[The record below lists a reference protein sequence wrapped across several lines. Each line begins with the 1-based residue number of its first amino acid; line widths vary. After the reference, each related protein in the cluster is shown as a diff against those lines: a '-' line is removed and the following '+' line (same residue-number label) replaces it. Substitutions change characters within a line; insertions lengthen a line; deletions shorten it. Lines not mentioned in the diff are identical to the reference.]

1 MVQGISN
8 SNKMTLSSEKT
19 ESDIPTESYSVNRYL
34 NKCQLTPESI
44 KKLAEKLDILKKI
57 ASLKDNIVSH
67 NDEKDLHE
75 DEDKTPENYE
85 GLLLSHRY
93 LLSSGGSKTKKI
105 SLDINIKKG
114 FNSLYIGREEKK
126 AQLTDQRIN
135 KKTSKIDKKT
145 SKIDKYKLQPHVGT
159 EEKTVIK
166 GIIRKN
172 NVKTMVNELLTAKK
186 SSAFPIFVDK
196 KINQQRYIKLAE
208 KIIKKEP
215 VNNDNVDLVSSATK
229 QEKQAQIHQK
239 ENNSAYKNIE
249 SSMAMPLNNVSK
261 VDTKEEPEI
270 YQENINETNKVVPF
284 PSQVTPVKTV
294 IALPK
299 VAKMVSQLPAWQ
311 VIDKKISMLTL
322 PPSITYTFTKWKSRY
337 HQAKIHFIDKQVQLI
352 ASSGRV
358 YQTALENLKQYNGG
372 LSIDLTNSHK
382 NKSWYINSI
391 NAIYEREDENE

>member
-57 ASLKDNIVSH
+57 SSLKDNITSH
-67 NDEKDLHE
+67 NDEQDLQ
-75 DEDKTPENYE
+75 EDKTPENYE

-114 FNSLYIGREEKK
+114 FNSLYIEREEKK

-135 KKTSKIDKKT
+135 KKTSKIDK
-145 SKIDKYKLQPHVGT
+145 YKLQPHVGI

-166 GIIRKN
+166 DIIRKN
-172 NVKTMVNELLTAKK
+172 NVKTMVNEFLSAKK
-186 SSAFPIFVDK
+186 SSVFPIFVDK
-196 KINQQRYIKLAE
+196 KINQQRYIKLVE

-270 YQENINETNKVVPF
+270 YQENITETNKVVPF
-284 PSQVTPVKTV
+284 SSQVTPIKTV

>member
-57 ASLKDNIVSH
+57 SSLKDNITSH
-67 NDEKDLHE
+67 NDEQDLQ
-75 DEDKTPENYE
+75 EDKTPENYE

-135 KKTSKIDKKT
+135 KKTSKIDK
-145 SKIDKYKLQPHVGT
+145 YKLQPHVGI

-166 GIIRKN
+166 DIIRKN
-172 NVKTMVNELLTAKK
+172 NVKTMVNEFLSAKK
-186 SSAFPIFVDK
+186 SSVFPIFVDK
-196 KINQQRYIKLAE
+196 KINQQRYIKLVE

-215 VNNDNVDLVSSATK
+215 INNDNVDLVSSATK

-270 YQENINETNKVVPF
+270 YQENITETNKVVPF
-284 PSQVTPVKTV
+284 SSQVTPIKTV

>member
-57 ASLKDNIVSH
+57 ASLKDNISSH
-67 NDEKDLHE
+67 KDEKDLQ
-75 DEDKTPENYE
+75 EDKTPENHE

-126 AQLTDQRIN
+126 AQLTNQRIN

-166 GIIRKN
+166 DIIRKN
-172 NVKTMVNELLTAKK
+172 NVKTMVNEFLSAKK
-186 SSAFPIFVDK
+186 SSVFPIFVDK
-196 KINQQRYIKLAE
+196 KINQQRHIKLVE

-249 SSMAMPLNNVSK
+249 SSMAMSLNNVSK

-284 PSQVTPVKTV
+284 SSQVTPIKTV

>member
-57 ASLKDNIVSH
+57 ASLKDNIASH
-67 NDEKDLHE
+67 NDEQDLQ
-75 DEDKTPENYE
+75 EDKTPENYE

-135 KKTSKIDKKT
+135 KKTSKIDK
-145 SKIDKYKLQPHVGT
+145 YKLQLHVGI

-166 GIIRKN
+166 DIIRKN
-172 NVKTMVNELLTAKK
+172 NVKTMVNEFLSAKK
-186 SSAFPIFVDK
+186 SSVFPIFVDK
-196 KINQQRYIKLAE
+196 KINQQRYIKLVE

-270 YQENINETNKVVPF
+270 YQENITETNKVVPF
-284 PSQVTPVKTV
+284 SSQVTPIKTV

>member
-57 ASLKDNIVSH
+57 ASLKDNIASH
-67 NDEKDLHE
+67 NDEQDLQ
-75 DEDKTPENYE
+75 EDKTPENYE

-93 LLSSGGSKTKKI
+93 LLSSGDSKTKKI

-135 KKTSKIDKKT
+135 KKTSKIDK
-145 SKIDKYKLQPHVGT
+145 YKLQPHVGI

-166 GIIRKN
+166 DIIRKN
-172 NVKTMVNELLTAKK
+172 NVKTMVNEFLSAKK
-186 SSAFPIFVDK
+186 SSVFPIFVDK
-196 KINQQRYIKLAE
+196 KINQQRYIKLVE

-239 ENNSAYKNIE
+239 ENNSAYKNI
-249 SSMAMPLNNVSK
+249 
-261 VDTKEEPEI
+261 
-270 YQENINETNKVVPF
+270 
-284 PSQVTPVKTV
+284 
-294 IALPK
+294 
-299 VAKMVSQLPAWQ
+299 
-311 VIDKKISMLTL
+311 
-322 PPSITYTFTKWKSRY
+322 
-337 HQAKIHFIDKQVQLI
+337 
-352 ASSGRV
+352 
-358 YQTALENLKQYNGG
+358 
-372 LSIDLTNSHK
+372 
-382 NKSWYINSI
+382 
-391 NAIYEREDENE
+391 

>member
-57 ASLKDNIVSH
+57 ASLKDNIASH
-67 NDEKDLHE
+67 NDEQDLQ
-75 DEDKTPENYE
+75 EDKMPENYE

-135 KKTSKIDKKT
+135 KKTSKIDK
-145 SKIDKYKLQPHVGT
+145 YKLQPHVGI

-166 GIIRKN
+166 DIIRKN
-172 NVKTMVNELLTAKK
+172 NVKTMVNEFLSTKK
-186 SSAFPIFVDK
+186 SSVFPIFVDK
-196 KINQQRYIKLAE
+196 KINQQQYIKFLE

-270 YQENINETNKVVPF
+270 YQENITETNKVVPF
-284 PSQVTPVKTV
+284 SSQVTPIKTV

>member
-135 KKTSKIDKKT
+135 KKTSKIDK
-145 SKIDKYKLQPHVGT
+145 YKLQPHVGT

-172 NVKTMVNELLTAKK
+172 NVKTMVNEFLTAKK

-261 VDTKEEPEI
+261 FDTKEEPEI

-284 PSQVTPVKTV
+284 PSQVTPIKTV

-358 YQTALENLKQYNGG
+358 YQTALENLKQYNGV

>member
-57 ASLKDNIVSH
+57 ASLKDNIASH
-67 NDEKDLHE
+67 NDEQDLQ
-75 DEDKTPENYE
+75 EDKMPENYE

-126 AQLTDQRIN
+126 AQLTNQRIN
-135 KKTSKIDKKT
+135 KKT
-145 SKIDKYKLQPHVGT
+145 SKIDKYKLQPHVGI

-166 GIIRKN
+166 DIIRKN
-172 NVKTMVNELLTAKK
+172 NVKTMVNEFLSAKK
-186 SSAFPIFVDK
+186 SSVFPIFVDK

-270 YQENINETNKVVPF
+270 YQENITETNKVVPF
-284 PSQVTPVKTV
+284 SSQVTPIKTV

>member
-8 SNKMTLSSEKT
+8 SNKMTLSSETK

-57 ASLKDNIVSH
+57 ASLKDNIASYK
-67 NDEKDLHE
+67 DEQDLQ
-75 DEDKTPENYE
+75 EDKTPENYE

-93 LLSSGGSKTKKI
+93 LLSSAGSKTKKI

-135 KKTSKIDKKT
+135 KKTSKIDK
-145 SKIDKYKLQPHVGT
+145 YKLQPHIGT

-166 GIIRKN
+166 DIIRKN
-172 NVKTMVNELLTAKK
+172 NVKTMVNEFLSAKK
-186 SSAFPIFVDK
+186 SSVFPIFVDK

-208 KIIKKEP
+208 KIIKKES
-215 VNNDNVDLVSSATK
+215 VNNDNVDLVSSTTK
-229 QEKQAQIHQK
+229 QEEQASVNQRD
-239 ENNSAYKNIE
+239 NNSAYKNIE
-249 SSMAMPLNNVSK
+249 SSMAMPLNNISK
-261 VDTKEEPEI
+261 VDIKEESEI
-270 YQENINETNKVVPF
+270 YQENLNETNKVVPF
-284 PSQVTPVKTV
+284 PSQVTPIKTV

-391 NAIYEREDENE
+391 NAIYEREDKNE

>member
-57 ASLKDNIVSH
+57 ASLKDNIASH
-67 NDEKDLHE
+67 NDEQDLQ
-75 DEDKTPENYE
+75 EDKMPENYE

-114 FNSLYIGREEKK
+114 FNSLYIGREERK

-135 KKTSKIDKKT
+135 KKTSKIDK
-145 SKIDKYKLQPHVGT
+145 YKLQPHVGI

-166 GIIRKN
+166 DIIRKN
-172 NVKTMVNELLTAKK
+172 NVKTMVNEFLSAKK
-186 SSAFPIFVDK
+186 SSVFPIFVDK
-196 KINQQRYIKLAE
+196 KINQQRYIKLVE

-229 QEKQAQIHQK
+229 QEKQAQIHQE

-270 YQENINETNKVVPF
+270 YQENITETNKVVPF
-284 PSQVTPVKTV
+284 SSQVTPIKTV

-391 NAIYEREDENE
+391 NAIFEREDENE

>member
-57 ASLKDNIVSH
+57 ASLKDNIASH
-67 NDEKDLHE
+67 NDEQDLQ
-75 DEDKTPENYE
+75 EDKMPENYE

-114 FNSLYIGREEKK
+114 FNSLYIEREEKK

-135 KKTSKIDKKT
+135 KKTSKIDK
-145 SKIDKYKLQPHVGT
+145 YKLQPHVGI

-166 GIIRKN
+166 DIIRKN
-172 NVKTMVNELLTAKK
+172 NVKTMVNEFLSAKK
-186 SSAFPIFVDK
+186 SSVFPIFVDK
-196 KINQQRYIKLAE
+196 KINQQRYIKLVE

-270 YQENINETNKVVPF
+270 YQENITETNKVVPF
-284 PSQVTPVKTV
+284 SSQVTPIKTV

>member
-57 ASLKDNIVSH
+57 ASLKDNIASH
-67 NDEKDLHE
+67 NDEQDLQ
-75 DEDKTPENYE
+75 EDKMPENYE

-135 KKTSKIDKKT
+135 KKTSKIDK
-145 SKIDKYKLQPHVGT
+145 YKLQPHVGI

-166 GIIRKN
+166 DIIRKN
-172 NVKTMVNELLTAKK
+172 NVKTMVNEFLSAKK
-186 SSAFPIFVDK
+186 SSVFLIFVDK
-196 KINQQRYIKLAE
+196 KINQQRYIKLVE

-215 VNNDNVDLVSSATK
+215 INNDNVDLVSSATK

-270 YQENINETNKVVPF
+270 YQENITETNKVVPF
-284 PSQVTPVKTV
+284 SSQVTPIKTV

>member
-8 SNKMTLSSEKT
+8 SNKMMLSSEKT

-57 ASLKDNIVSH
+57 SSLKDNITSH
-67 NDEKDLHE
+67 NDEQDLQ
-75 DEDKTPENYE
+75 EDKTPENYE

-135 KKTSKIDKKT
+135 KKTSKIDK
-145 SKIDKYKLQPHVGT
+145 YKLQPHVGI

-166 GIIRKN
+166 DIIRKN
-172 NVKTMVNELLTAKK
+172 NVKTMVNEFLSAKK
-186 SSAFPIFVDK
+186 SSVFPIFVDK
-196 KINQQRYIKLAE
+196 KINQQRYIKLVE

-270 YQENINETNKVVPF
+270 YQENITETNKVVPF
-284 PSQVTPVKTV
+284 SSQVTPIKTV

>member
-135 KKTSKIDKKT
+135 KKTSKIDK
-145 SKIDKYKLQPHVGT
+145 YKLQPHVGT

-172 NVKTMVNELLTAKK
+172 NVKTMVNEFLTAKK

-284 PSQVTPVKTV
+284 PSQVTPIKTV

-337 HQAKIHFIDKQVQLI
+337 HQAKIHFIDKLVQLI

-358 YQTALENLKQYNGG
+358 YQTALENLKQYNGV

>member
-57 ASLKDNIVSH
+57 ASLKDNIASH
-67 NDEKDLHE
+67 NDEQDLQ
-75 DEDKTPENYE
+75 EDKMPENYE

-126 AQLTDQRIN
+126 AQLTDQIIN
-135 KKTSKIDKKT
+135 KKT
-145 SKIDKYKLQPHVGT
+145 SKIDKYKLQPHVGI

-166 GIIRKN
+166 DIIRKN
-172 NVKTMVNELLTAKK
+172 NVKTMVNEFLSTKK
-186 SSAFPIFVDK
+186 SSVFPIFVDK
-196 KINQQRYIKLAE
+196 KINQQQYIKFLE

-270 YQENINETNKVVPF
+270 YQENITETNKVVPF
-284 PSQVTPVKTV
+284 SSQVTPIKTV

>member
-57 ASLKDNIVSH
+57 ASLKDNIASH
-67 NDEKDLHE
+67 NDEQDLQ
-75 DEDKTPENYE
+75 EDKMPENYE

-135 KKTSKIDKKT
+135 KKTSKIDK
-145 SKIDKYKLQPHVGT
+145 YKLQPHVGI

-166 GIIRKN
+166 DIIRKN
-172 NVKTMVNELLTAKK
+172 NVKTMVNEFLSTKK
-186 SSAFPIFVDK
+186 SSVFPIFLDK
-196 KINQQRYIKLAE
+196 KINQQQYIKFLE

-229 QEKQAQIHQK
+229 QEKQDQIHQK

-270 YQENINETNKVVPF
+270 YQENITETNKVVPF
-284 PSQVTPVKTV
+284 SSQVTPIKTV

>member
-57 ASLKDNIVSH
+57 ASLKDNIASH
-67 NDEKDLHE
+67 NDEQDLQ
-75 DEDKTPENYE
+75 EDKTPENYE

-93 LLSSGGSKTKKI
+93 LLSSGDSKTKKI

-145 SKIDKYKLQPHVGT
+145 SKIDKYKLQPHVGI

-166 GIIRKN
+166 DIIRKN
-172 NVKTMVNELLTAKK
+172 NVKTMVNEFLSAKK
-186 SSAFPIFVDK
+186 SSVFPIFVDK
-196 KINQQRYIKLAE
+196 KINQQRYIKLVE

-215 VNNDNVDLVSSATK
+215 VNNDNVDLVSCATK

-270 YQENINETNKVVPF
+270 YQENITETNKVVPF
-284 PSQVTPVKTV
+284 SSQVTPIKTV

>member
-57 ASLKDNIVSH
+57 ASLKDNIASH
-67 NDEKDLHE
+67 NDEQDLQ
-75 DEDKTPENYE
+75 EDKMPENYE

-135 KKTSKIDKKT
+135 KKTSKIDK
-145 SKIDKYKLQPHVGT
+145 YKLQPHVGI

-166 GIIRKN
+166 DIIRKN
-172 NVKTMVNELLTAKK
+172 NVKTMVNEFLSAKN
-186 SSAFPIFVDK
+186 SSVFPIFVDK
-196 KINQQRYIKLAE
+196 KINQQRYIKLVE

-229 QEKQAQIHQK
+229 QEKQAQIHQE

-270 YQENINETNKVVPF
+270 YQENITETNKVVPF
-284 PSQVTPVKTV
+284 SSQVTPIKTV

-391 NAIYEREDENE
+391 NAIFEREDENE

>member
-34 NKCQLTPESI
+34 NKCQLTPENI

-57 ASLKDNIVSH
+57 ASLKDNIASH
-67 NDEKDLHE
+67 NDEQDLQ
-75 DEDKTPENYE
+75 EDKMPENYE

-135 KKTSKIDKKT
+135 KKTSKIDK
-145 SKIDKYKLQPHVGT
+145 YKLQPHVGI

-166 GIIRKN
+166 DIIRKN
-172 NVKTMVNELLTAKK
+172 NVKTMVNEFLSTKK
-186 SSAFPIFVDK
+186 SSVFPIFVDK
-196 KINQQRYIKLAE
+196 KINQQQYIKFLE

-229 QEKQAQIHQK
+229 QEKQDQIHQK

-270 YQENINETNKVVPF
+270 YQENITETNKVVPF
-284 PSQVTPVKTV
+284 SSQVTPIKTV
-294 IALPK
+294 IVLPK

>member
-8 SNKMTLSSEKT
+8 SNKMTLSSETK
-19 ESDIPTESYSVNRYL
+19 ESDIPAESYSVNRYL

-44 KKLAEKLDILKKI
+44 KKLAEQFDILKKI
-57 ASLKDNIVSH
+57 ASLKDNIASH
-67 NDEKDLHE
+67 NDEQDLQ
-75 DEDKTPENYE
+75 EDKTPENYE

-135 KKTSKIDKKT
+135 KKISKIDKKE
-145 SKIDKYKLQPHVGT
+145 SQIDKYKLQPHVGT

-166 GIIRKN
+166 DIIRKN
-172 NVKTMVNELLTAKK
+172 NVKTMVNEFLSAKK
-186 SSAFPIFVDK
+186 SSVFPTFVDK

-208 KIIKKEP
+208 KIIKKES
-215 VNNDNVDLVSSATK
+215 VNNDNVDLVSSTTK
-229 QEKQAQIHQK
+229 QEEQASVNQRD
-239 ENNSAYKNIE
+239 NNSAYKNIE
-249 SSMAMPLNNVSK
+249 SSMAIPLNNVSK
-261 VDTKEEPEI
+261 VDIKEESEI
-270 YQENINETNKVVPF
+270 YQENLNETNKVVPF
-284 PSQVTPVKTV
+284 PSQVTPIKTV

>member
-57 ASLKDNIVSH
+57 ASLKDNIASH
-67 NDEKDLHE
+67 NDEQDLQ
-75 DEDKTPENYE
+75 EDKTPENYE

-135 KKTSKIDKKT
+135 KKTSKIDK
-145 SKIDKYKLQPHVGT
+145 YKLQPHVGI

-166 GIIRKN
+166 DIIRKN
-172 NVKTMVNELLTAKK
+172 NVKTMVNEFLSAKK
-186 SSAFPIFVDK
+186 SSVFPIFVDK
-196 KINQQRYIKLAE
+196 KINQQRYIKLVE

-270 YQENINETNKVVPF
+270 YQENITETNKLVPF
-284 PSQVTPVKTV
+284 SSQVTPIKTV

>member
-57 ASLKDNIVSH
+57 ASLKDNIASH
-67 NDEKDLHE
+67 NDEQDLQ
-75 DEDKTPENYE
+75 EDKMPENYE

-135 KKTSKIDKKT
+135 KKTSKIDK
-145 SKIDKYKLQPHVGT
+145 YKLQPHVGI

-166 GIIRKN
+166 DIIRKN
-172 NVKTMVNELLTAKK
+172 NVKTMVNEFLSAKK
-186 SSAFPIFVDK
+186 SSVFPIFVDK
-196 KINQQRYIKLAE
+196 KINQQRYIKLVE

-229 QEKQAQIHQK
+229 QEKQAQIHQE

-270 YQENINETNKVVPF
+270 YQENITETNKVVPF
-284 PSQVTPVKTV
+284 SSQVTPIKTV

-391 NAIYEREDENE
+391 NAIFEREDENE

>member
-57 ASLKDNIVSH
+57 ASLKDNIASH
-67 NDEKDLHE
+67 NDEQDLQ
-75 DEDKTPENYE
+75 EDKTPENYE

-135 KKTSKIDKKT
+135 KKTSKIDK
-145 SKIDKYKLQPHVGT
+145 YKLQPHVGI

-166 GIIRKN
+166 DIIRKN
-172 NVKTMVNELLTAKK
+172 NVKTMVNEFLSAKK
-186 SSAFPIFVDK
+186 SSVFPIFVDK
-196 KINQQRYIKLAE
+196 KINQQRYIKLVE

-270 YQENINETNKVVPF
+270 YQENITETNKVVPF
-284 PSQVTPVKTV
+284 SSQVTPIKTV

>member
-57 ASLKDNIVSH
+57 ASLKDNIASH
-67 NDEKDLHE
+67 NDEQDLQ
-75 DEDKTPENYE
+75 EDKTPENYE

-93 LLSSGGSKTKKI
+93 LLSSAGSKTKKI

-126 AQLTDQRIN
+126 AQLTNQRIN
-135 KKTSKIDKKT
+135 KKT

-172 NVKTMVNELLTAKK
+172 NVKTMVNEFLSAKK

-196 KINQQRYIKLAE
+196 KINQQRHIKLAE
-208 KIIKKEP
+208 KIIKKES

-249 SSMAMPLNNVSK
+249 SSMAMSLNNVSK

-284 PSQVTPVKTV
+284 SSQVTPIKTV

-372 LSIDLTNSHK
+372 LSIDLTNNHK

>member
-57 ASLKDNIVSH
+57 ASLKDNIASH
-67 NDEKDLHE
+67 NDEQDLQ
-75 DEDKTPENYE
+75 EDKTPENYE

-135 KKTSKIDKKT
+135 KKTSKIDK
-145 SKIDKYKLQPHVGT
+145 YKLQSHVGI

-166 GIIRKN
+166 DIIRKN
-172 NVKTMVNELLTAKK
+172 NVKTMVNEFLSAKK
-186 SSAFPIFVDK
+186 SSVFPIFVDK
-196 KINQQRYIKLAE
+196 KINQQRYIKLVE

-270 YQENINETNKVVPF
+270 YQENITETNKVVPF
-284 PSQVTPVKTV
+284 SSQVTPIKTV

-391 NAIYEREDENE
+391 NSIYEREDENE

>member
-57 ASLKDNIVSH
+57 ASLKDNIASH
-67 NDEKDLHE
+67 NDEQDLQ
-75 DEDKTPENYE
+75 EDKMPENYE

-126 AQLTDQRIN
+126 AHLTDQRIN
-135 KKTSKIDKKT
+135 KKT
-145 SKIDKYKLQPHVGT
+145 SKIDKYKLQPHVGI

-166 GIIRKN
+166 DIIRKN
-172 NVKTMVNELLTAKK
+172 NVKTMVNEFLSAKK
-186 SSAFPIFVDK
+186 SSVFPIFVDK
-196 KINQQRYIKLAE
+196 KINQQRYIKLVE

-270 YQENINETNKVVPF
+270 YQENITETNKVVPF
-284 PSQVTPVKTV
+284 SSQVTPIKTV

>member
-57 ASLKDNIVSH
+57 ASLKDNIASH
-67 NDEKDLHE
+67 NDEQDLQ
-75 DEDKTPENYE
+75 EDKTPENYE

-135 KKTSKIDKKT
+135 KKTSKIDK
-145 SKIDKYKLQPHVGT
+145 YKLQPHVGI

-166 GIIRKN
+166 DIIRKN
-172 NVKTMVNELLTAKK
+172 NVKTMVNEFLSAKK
-186 SSAFPIFVDK
+186 SSVFPIFVDK
-196 KINQQRYIKLAE
+196 KINQQRYIKLVE

-229 QEKQAQIHQK
+229 QEKQAQIHQE

-270 YQENINETNKVVPF
+270 YQENITETNKVVPF
-284 PSQVTPVKTV
+284 SSQVTPIKTV

-382 NKSWYINSI
+382 NKLWYINSI

>member
-135 KKTSKIDKKT
+135 KKT

-284 PSQVTPVKTV
+284 PSQVTPIKTV

>member
-57 ASLKDNIVSH
+57 ASLKDNIASH
-67 NDEKDLHE
+67 NDEQDLQ
-75 DEDKTPENYE
+75 EDKTPENYE

-93 LLSSGGSKTKKI
+93 LLSSGDSKTKKI

-135 KKTSKIDKKT
+135 KKTSKIDK
-145 SKIDKYKLQPHVGT
+145 YKLQPHVGI

-166 GIIRKN
+166 DIIRKN
-172 NVKTMVNELLTAKK
+172 NVKTMVNEFLSAKK
-186 SSAFPIFVDK
+186 SSVFPIFVDK
-196 KINQQRYIKLAE
+196 KINQQRYIKLVE

-270 YQENINETNKVVPF
+270 YQENITETNKVVPF
-284 PSQVTPVKTV
+284 SSQVTPIKTV

>member
-67 NDEKDLHE
+67 KDEKDLHE

-135 KKTSKIDKKT
+135 KKTSKIDK
-145 SKIDKYKLQPHVGT
+145 YKLQPHVGI

-166 GIIRKN
+166 DIIRKN
-172 NVKTMVNELLTAKK
+172 NVKTMVNEFLSTKK
-186 SSAFPIFVDK
+186 SSVFPIFVDK
-196 KINQQRYIKLAE
+196 KINQQRYIKFLE
-208 KIIKKEP
+208 KIIKKEL
-215 VNNDNVDLVSSATK
+215 VNNDNVELVSSATK

-239 ENNSAYKNIE
+239 ENNSVYKNIE

-270 YQENINETNKVVPF
+270 YQENITETNKVVPF
-284 PSQVTPVKTV
+284 SSQVTPIKTV

>member
-57 ASLKDNIVSH
+57 ASLKDNIASH
-67 NDEKDLHE
+67 NDEQDLQ
-75 DEDKTPENYE
+75 EDKMPENYE

-126 AQLTDQRIN
+126 AQLTGQRIN
-135 KKTSKIDKKT
+135 KKT
-145 SKIDKYKLQPHVGT
+145 SKIDKYKLQPHVGI

-166 GIIRKN
+166 DIIRKN
-172 NVKTMVNELLTAKK
+172 NVKTMVNEFLSAKK
-186 SSAFPIFVDK
+186 SSVFPIFVDK
-196 KINQQRYIKLAE
+196 KINQQRYIKLVE

-270 YQENINETNKVVPF
+270 YQENITETNKVVPF
-284 PSQVTPVKTV
+284 SSQVTPIKTV

>member
-57 ASLKDNIVSH
+57 ASLKDNIASH
-67 NDEKDLHE
+67 NDEQDLQ
-75 DEDKTPENYE
+75 EDKTPENYE

-135 KKTSKIDKKT
+135 KKTSKIDK
-145 SKIDKYKLQPHVGT
+145 YKLQPHVGT

-166 GIIRKN
+166 DIIRKN
-172 NVKTMVNELLTAKK
+172 NVKTMVNEFLTAKK

-261 VDTKEEPEI
+261 FDTKEEPEI

-284 PSQVTPVKTV
+284 PSQVTPIKTV

>member
-57 ASLKDNIVSH
+57 ASLKDNITSH
-67 NDEKDLHE
+67 NDEQDLQ
-75 DEDKTPENYE
+75 EDKTPENYE

-93 LLSSGGSKTKKI
+93 LLSSGGYKTKKI

-135 KKTSKIDKKT
+135 KKTSKIDK
-145 SKIDKYKLQPHVGT
+145 YKLQSHVGI

-166 GIIRKN
+166 DIIRKN
-172 NVKTMVNELLTAKK
+172 NVKTMVNEFLSAKK
-186 SSAFPIFVDK
+186 SSVFPIFVDK
-196 KINQQRYIKLAE
+196 KINQQRYIKLVE

-270 YQENINETNKVVPF
+270 YQENITETNKVVPF
-284 PSQVTPVKTV
+284 SSQVTPIKTV

-391 NAIYEREDENE
+391 NSIYEREDENE

>member
-57 ASLKDNIVSH
+57 SSLKDNITSH
-67 NDEKDLHE
+67 NDEQDLQ
-75 DEDKTPENYE
+75 EDKTPENYE

-135 KKTSKIDKKT
+135 KKTSKIDK
-145 SKIDKYKLQPHVGT
+145 YKLQPHVGI

-166 GIIRKN
+166 DIIRKN
-172 NVKTMVNELLTAKK
+172 NVKTMVNEFLSAKK
-186 SSAFPIFVDK
+186 SSVFPIFVDK
-196 KINQQRYIKLAE
+196 KINQQRYIKLVE

-215 VNNDNVDLVSSATK
+215 INNDNVDLVSSATK

-270 YQENINETNKVVPF
+270 YQENITETNKAVPF
-284 PSQVTPVKTV
+284 SSQVTPIKTV

>member
-57 ASLKDNIVSH
+57 SSLKDNITSH
-67 NDEKDLHE
+67 NDEQDLQ
-75 DEDKTPENYE
+75 EDKTPENYE

-135 KKTSKIDKKT
+135 KKTSKIDK
-145 SKIDKYKLQPHVGT
+145 YKLQPHVGI

-166 GIIRKN
+166 YIIRKN
-172 NVKTMVNELLTAKK
+172 NVKTMVNEFLSAKK
-186 SSAFPIFVDK
+186 SSVFPIFVDK
-196 KINQQRYIKLAE
+196 KINQQRYIKLVE

-270 YQENINETNKVVPF
+270 YQENITETNKVVPF
-284 PSQVTPVKTV
+284 SSQVTPIKTV

>member
-8 SNKMTLSSEKT
+8 SNKMTLSSETK
-19 ESDIPTESYSVNRYL
+19 ESDIPAESYSVNRYL

-44 KKLAEKLDILKKI
+44 KKLAEQFDILKKI
-57 ASLKDNIVSH
+57 ASLKDNIASH
-67 NDEKDLHE
+67 NDEQDLQ
-75 DEDKTPENYE
+75 EDKTPENYE

-135 KKTSKIDKKT
+135 KKISKIDKKE
-145 SKIDKYKLQPHVGT
+145 SQIDKYKLQPHVGT

-166 GIIRKN
+166 DIIRKN
-172 NVKTMVNELLTAKK
+172 NVKTMVNEFLSAKK
-186 SSAFPIFVDK
+186 SSVFPTFVDK

-208 KIIKKEP
+208 KIIKKES
-215 VNNDNVDLVSSATK
+215 VNNDNVDLVSSTTK
-229 QEKQAQIHQK
+229 QEEQASVNQRD
-239 ENNSAYKNIE
+239 NNSAYKNIE

-261 VDTKEEPEI
+261 VDIKEESEI
-270 YQENINETNKVVPF
+270 YQENLNETNKVVPF
-284 PSQVTPVKTV
+284 PSQVTPIKTV

>member
-57 ASLKDNIVSH
+57 ASLKDNIASH
-67 NDEKDLHE
+67 NDEQDLQ
-75 DEDKTPENYE
+75 EDKTPENYE

-135 KKTSKIDKKT
+135 KKTSKIDK
-145 SKIDKYKLQPHVGT
+145 YKLQPHVGI

-166 GIIRKN
+166 DIIRKN
-172 NVKTMVNELLTAKK
+172 NVKTMVNEFLSAKK
-186 SSAFPIFVDK
+186 SSVFPIFVDK
-196 KINQQRYIKLAE
+196 KINQQQYIKFLE

-270 YQENINETNKVVPF
+270 YQENITETNKVVPF
-284 PSQVTPVKTV
+284 SSQVTPIKTV

-372 LSIDLTNSHK
+372 LSINLTNSHK

>member
-57 ASLKDNIVSH
+57 ASLKDNIASH
-67 NDEKDLHE
+67 NDEQDLQ
-75 DEDKTPENYE
+75 EDKTPENYE

-105 SLDINIKKG
+105 SLNINIKKG

-135 KKTSKIDKKT
+135 KKTSKIDK
-145 SKIDKYKLQPHVGT
+145 YKLQPHVGI

-166 GIIRKN
+166 DIIRKN
-172 NVKTMVNELLTAKK
+172 NVKTMVNEFLSAKK
-186 SSAFPIFVDK
+186 SSVFPIFVDK
-196 KINQQRYIKLAE
+196 KINQQQYIKFLE

-270 YQENINETNKVVPF
+270 YQENITETNKVVPF
-284 PSQVTPVKTV
+284 SSQVTPIKTV

>member
-57 ASLKDNIVSH
+57 ASLKDNIASH
-67 NDEKDLHE
+67 NDEQDLQ
-75 DEDKTPENYE
+75 EDKTPENYE

-93 LLSSGGSKTKKI
+93 LLSYGGSKTKKI

-135 KKTSKIDKKT
+135 KKTSKIDK
-145 SKIDKYKLQPHVGT
+145 YKLQPHVGI

-166 GIIRKN
+166 DIIRKN
-172 NVKTMVNELLTAKK
+172 NVKTMVNEFLSAKK
-186 SSAFPIFVDK
+186 SSVFPIFVDK
-196 KINQQRYIKLAE
+196 KINQQRYIKLVE

-215 VNNDNVDLVSSATK
+215 VNNDNVDLVSCATK

-270 YQENINETNKVVPF
+270 YQENITETNKVVPF
-284 PSQVTPVKTV
+284 SSQVTPIKTV

-358 YQTALENLKQYNGG
+358 YQTALENLKQYDGG

-391 NAIYEREDENE
+391 NAIYGREDENE